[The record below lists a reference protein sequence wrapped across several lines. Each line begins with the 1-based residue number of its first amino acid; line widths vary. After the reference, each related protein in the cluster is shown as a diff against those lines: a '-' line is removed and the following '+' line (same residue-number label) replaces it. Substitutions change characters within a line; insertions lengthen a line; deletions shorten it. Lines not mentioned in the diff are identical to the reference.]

1 LVSTLDFQ
9 VQRFRI
15 RLPTRHYLTTSK
27 IIMKLHIDVETF
39 SSVDIKTSG
48 AYKYIE
54 SIDFEILMISYCLD
68 HGQIQ
73 TIDLA
78 SGEKIPET
86 FKELFYNPKIEKHA
100 HNAVF
105 ERLAFRAIGMDLP
118 VDQWHCSAIK
128 AAYCGLPLS
137 LDNVSKAL
145 NLGDKGKLATGKALI
160 RYFSCPI
167 KPTNVNGHRE
177 RNLPEH
183 NPEKWEEFKLYCE
196 QDVEAERTITSI
208 LEKYEMPIFERVNYL
223 IDQEINDRG
232 ILIDLNLA
240 RNAVEIDNLFADEL
254 TLEIK
259 KITGL
264 DNPNSP
270 AQLKNWLSQRMGK
283 EITSLTKDSVNLLI
297 REAGPGTVSD
307 VLNIRKKL
315 SKTSTKKYVAMLAC
329 ACDDE
334 RAHGV
339 FQFYGANRTGRW
351 AGRLIQLQ
359 NLPRNYIKFLDLA
372 REVVSDNDFDLMKI
386 LFDDLSDI
394 LSQLIRTAFIARK
407 GKTFAVSDFSAI
419 EARVLAWLAEET
431 WRIEVFKTHG
441 KIYEASAAM
450 MFGVPIES
458 IKKGSELRDKGKIA
472 ELALGYQGALGALT
486 SMGGEKM
493 GLSVPEME
501 LIVKKWRDA
510 NPSTVKFWYDVERC
524 AKLAIKSKKP
534 VKTKTGNLTFNCDE
548 MVMTIELP
556 SGKRLYYQ
564 EPTIGLNR
572 FGKESIKYKGIDQT
586 TGQWVNIETY
596 GGKLTENIVQAVSR
610 DLLAQ
615 SMINLQEKGFEIVMH
630 VHDEVACEVPI
641 EDAEKQL
648 EIMCELMCTNI
659 HWAKGLPLNADGYV
673 TQYYKK
679 D

>member
-1 LVSTLDFQ
+1 
-9 VQRFRI
+9 
-15 RLPTRHYLTTSK
+15 
-27 IIMKLHIDVETF
+27 MKLHIDVETF

-68 HGQIQ
+68 HGPIQ

-78 SGEKIPET
+78 SGEKIPES

-167 KPTNVNGHRE
+167 KPTISNGHRE

-183 NPEKWEEFKLYCE
+183 NPEKWAEFKIYCE
-196 QDVEAERTITSI
+196 QDVEAERAITTL
-208 LEKYEMPIFERVNYL
+208 LEKYDMPIFERVNYL

-283 EITSLTKDSVNLLI
+283 EITSLTKDSVDNLI
-297 REAGPGTVSD
+297 QEAGPGIVSD

-372 REVVSDNDFDLMKI
+372 RQVVSDNDFDLMKI

-419 EARVLAWLAEET
+419 EARVLAWLAEES

-510 NPSTVKFWYDVERC
+510 NPNTVKFWYDVERC

-548 MVMTIELP
+548 MAMTIELP

-564 EPTIGLNR
+564 EPSIGLNR

-586 TGQWVNIETY
+586 TGQWTNIETY

-615 SMINLQEKGFEIVMH
+615 SMINLHEKGFEIVMH

>member
-1 LVSTLDFQ
+1 
-9 VQRFRI
+9 
-15 RLPTRHYLTTSK
+15 
-27 IIMKLHIDVETF
+27 MKLHIDVETF

-68 HGQIQ
+68 HGPIQ

-78 SGEKIPET
+78 SGEKIPES

-145 NLGDKGKLATGKALI
+145 NLGDKGKSATGKALI

-167 KPTNVNGHRE
+167 KPTISNGQRE

-283 EITSLTKDSVNLLI
+283 EITSLTKDSVNTLI
-297 REAGPGTVSD
+297 QEAGPGIVSD

-372 REVVSDNDFDLMKI
+372 RQVVSDNDFDLMKI

-419 EARVLAWLAEET
+419 EARVLAWLAEES

-510 NPSTVKFWYDVERC
+510 NPNTVKFWYDVERC

-548 MVMTIELP
+548 MAMTIELP

-564 EPTIGLNR
+564 EPSIGLNR

>member
-1 LVSTLDFQ
+1 
-9 VQRFRI
+9 
-15 RLPTRHYLTTSK
+15 
-27 IIMKLHIDVETF
+27 MKLHIDVETF